1 MKSDLD
7 SLMTAQNLEAIL
19 ITGPAQHN
27 PPMVYLTGQVHMTG
41 DLIKKRGAPPV
52 LFCNPMEREEA
63 ARSGLQTRNL
73 ADYPM
78 KDLLQQADGNTA
90 AALAMRY
97 KLMLADLGVS
107 SGRVA
112 LYGRIDAGASYGV
125 FSTLQ
130 QILPEV
136 TLVGEYDN
144 STLIQARETKD
155 EAEIDRIRHM
165 GKVTTTVVGQVAE
178 FLSSHKAHK
187 EVLVKKNGEPLTIGD
202 VKTRINLWLT
212 ELDAEAPEGVIFA
225 IGRDAGVPHSSGTAT
240 DLLHLG
246 QSIVFDIFP
255 CERGGGY
262 YYDFTR
268 TWSLGYAPDEL
279 ISLHETVLQAYNQV
293 MGSIEPGAAGASY
306 QKLVCDLFEA
316 AGHPTV
322 QSDPKTTSGY
332 VHGLGHGVG
341 LQVHERPALGSR
353 STEKDVI
360 RPGIVFTVEPGLYY
374 PEKGM
379 GVRLEDTVWIRPDG
393 QMEIFAKYPLDLV
406 IPVKK

>member
-7 SLMTAQNLEAIL
+7 SLMTAQDLEGIL

-27 PPMVYLTGQVHMTG
+27 PPMVYMAGQVHMTG
-41 DLIKKRGAPPV
+41 DLIKKRGAAPV

-63 ARSGLQTRNL
+63 ARTGLQTRNL

-78 KDLLQQADGNTA
+78 KDLLQQANGNTA
-90 AALAMRY
+90 VALAMRY
-97 KLMLADLGVS
+97 KLMLEDIGIN

-112 LYGRIDAGASYGV
+112 LYGRIDSGASYAMYSV
-125 FSTLQ
+125 LQ
-130 QILPEV
+130 QIMPEV

-144 STLIQARETKD
+144 STLLQARETKD
-155 EAEIDRIRHM
+155 ESEIDRIRHM

-178 FLSSHKAHK
+178 FLSSHRARKG
-187 EVLVKKNGEPLTIGD
+187 VLVKKNGEPVTIGD
-202 VKTRINLWLT
+202 VKTRINLWLA

-225 IGRDAGVPHSSGTAT
+225 IGRDAGVPHSSGTAI
-240 DLLHLG
+240 DPLRLG

-279 ISLHETVLQAYNQV
+279 VSLYETVLQAYNQV
-293 MGSIEPGAAGASY
+293 MESIEPGAAGGSY

-316 AGHPTV
+316 AGHPTI
-322 QSDPKTTSGY
+322 QSDPKTTTGY

-341 LQVHERPALGSR
+341 LQVHERPVLGSR
-353 STEKDVI
+353 STDKDVI
-360 RPGIVFTVEPGLYY
+360 KPGVVFTVEPGLYY
-374 PEKGM
+374 PEQGM
-379 GVRLEDTVWIRPDG
+379 GVRLEDTVCIRPAG
-393 QMEIFAKYPLDLV
+393 QAEILASYPLDLV